1 MEKISL
7 TMGNDATYVVSLK
20 RGGEAFPVQDATE
33 VRVRITHNG
42 DAMAC
47 TPQIGEGKVAFTVP
61 AMRCVGLFG
70 VEVTGILDGAR
81 WRTYGA
87 DIIEYTYDTRKGGTV
102 AVVAGDDY
110 EVSMEVQLYVSDS
123 PLPSEYATQE
133 WVLEQDYASKTWV
146 LGKDYAS
153 QSYVETRLRDTEE
166 WVTERG
172 YATEEWIAE
181 QGYTTETWV
190 IGQGYATQT
199 WVGGQGYAVASDLA
213 AVALSGAYSD
223 LTGTPTIPVVPTNV
237 SAFTNDAGY
246 TTQTWVEQQV
256 SGKED
261 KVAVVSASGTA
272 LAAEVGKYYKFGS
285 AVGTLAVTL
294 PSVSDAT
301 KVSAVTFGFTTG
313 SSPAVTFT
321 PPNGVPIFF
330 SDGFS
335 IESSSTYEVNALFN
349 GTAWCLAM
357 VKLEEGV

>member
-110 EVSMEVQLYVSDS
+110 EVSMEVQLYVSDT

-133 WVLEQDYASKTWV
+133 WVLEQDYASKSWV
-146 LGKDYAS
+146 LAKDYAS

-172 YATEEWIAE
+172 YVTETWIAE

-199 WVGGQGYAVASDLA
+199 WVGTQGYAVASDLA
-213 AVALSGAYSD
+213 AVAMSGAYSD

-246 TTQTWVEQQV
+246 TTQTWVQQQGY
-256 SGKED
+256 SK
-261 KVAVVSASGTA
+261 
-272 LAAEVGKYYKFGS
+272 
-285 AVGTLAVTL
+285 
-294 PSVSDAT
+294 
-301 KVSAVTFGFTTG
+301 VTFRQ
-313 SSPAVTFT
+313 
-321 PPNGVPIFF
+321 
-330 SDGFS
+330 
-335 IESSSTYEVNALFN
+335 
-349 GTAWCLAM
+349 W
-357 VKLEEGV
+357 

>member
-110 EVSMEVQLYVSDS
+110 EVSMEVQLYVSDT
-123 PLPSEYATQE
+123 PMPSEYATQE

-172 YATEEWIAE
+172 YATE
-181 QGYTTETWV
+181 
-190 IGQGYATQT
+190 T

-213 AVALSGAYSD
+213 AVATSGAYSD
-223 LTGTPTIPVVPTNV
+223 LTGTPSIPVVPTNV

-246 TTQTWVEQQV
+246 TTQTWVEQQGY
-256 SGKED
+256 SK
-261 KVAVVSASGTA
+261 
-272 LAAEVGKYYKFGS
+272 
-285 AVGTLAVTL
+285 
-294 PSVSDAT
+294 
-301 KVSAVTFGFTTG
+301 VTFRQ
-313 SSPAVTFT
+313 
-321 PPNGVPIFF
+321 
-330 SDGFS
+330 
-335 IESSSTYEVNALFN
+335 
-349 GTAWCLAM
+349 W
-357 VKLEEGV
+357 